1 MNHDILILDYQGE
14 TFYPYAMFFFFFFPN
29 IILFGVTLASERRA
43 GDDKSVKAM

>member
-14 TFYPYAMFFFFFFPN
+14 TFYPYAMFFFFFPN